1 MANLYNLARCF
12 VGNTPGFGNV
22 TVGVRVPPWISFSDA
37 GVASGAI
44 SYGVEDYQIGVTG
57 RIPVASETGMAIYN
71 SSTGVISGR
80 TVDNSSN
87 GNAPINIS
95 SSAEV
100 YITPRA
106 QDFVGQVVENA
117 NLIYAG
123 PASGGAA
130 LPTFRALVATDIPG
144 SAIKLTVHTT
154 PVSGATAGQILYSD
168 GTTLQ
173 ATLTLSATSLALG
186 GSAIGG
192 NALAVTGSSALSATT
207 ATTIAVGGATIGGNS
222 LAVTGT
228 GIISGNL
235 TGSSNINCGAA
246 SSLGWTGRSQIISP
260 TDGQIV
266 LQNNAGT
273 DFTYLKWGGGTS
285 SFPAIRR
292 ASAALNIV
300 LADGSADADVTAGN
314 ITASGNVG
322 SGASQL
328 LYFSGRSIL
337 AAPSDGVIRLTNNA
351 QTDFTRLQFGGTT
364 NSFPAIK
371 RNGVAFNFRLADDS
385 ADASIAAL
393 AGNFSGSVSAGINT
407 AITAGGSGVGLYLS
421 STSGFGVIG
430 GSGAPTLSA
439 AQGSLYLR
447 SDGAPYYNNNGTTGW
462 TSMAAGSGTVTQII
476 ASTGLTGGTITT
488 TGTIALD
495 LTRANTWT
503 GAPTLSGVPL
513 IMSGAITATAW
524 TTSGVRLKLAAASYT
539 DSSSSGTVASAYT
552 DFHGAGTILASSATT
567 YTNYFGDYFQDP
579 VASTNVTMTNKWS
592 IGVDSFLAGTSNS
605 FKVSTAGTV
614 TIGAALTYGG
624 VTLSNSVSGTG
635 SMALTAGTTFTG
647 TTTTATL
654 VATTLNGNT
663 FTTGTYT
670 LTGTAGKTLT
680 FSNTL
685 TLAGTDSTTMTFPGT
700 SSTVLTTGNTA
711 TLTVGFTFT
720 ANNIGTVS
728 SGTTTPAP
736 ASGNYQYLT
745 NNGAFTL
752 AAPSSDCAIDIL
764 VTNGASA
771 GAITFSGFTVGSTTG
786 SALTTTNTNKFI
798 ISIRRINSISTYS
811 IYALQ

>member
-57 RIPVASETGMAIYN
+57 RIPVASETGTAIYN

-106 QDFVGQVVENA
+106 QDFVGQVVKNA

-123 PASGGAA
+123 PASGGAT
-130 LPTFRALVATDIPG
+130 LPTFRALVAADIPA
-144 SAIKLTVHTT
+144 SAIGLTINST
-154 PVSGATAGQILYSD
+154 PVSGATTGQILYSD
-168 GTTLQ
+168 GTKLQ
-173 ATLTLSATSLALG
+173 AAGNVIAGSIALG
-186 GSAIGG
+186 GATLGGNSFAVTGSSSLAATTATTISIGGATLGG
-192 NALAVTGSSALSATT
+192 NALAVTGQITGSATM
-207 ATTIAVGGATIGGNS
+207 
-222 LAVTGT
+222 LAAQFQT
-228 GIISGNL
+228 SGNNGYL
-235 TGSSNINCGAA
+235 QFGGQSFIQGSG
-246 SSLGWTGRSQIISP
+246 
-260 TDGQIV
+260 TDGVIG
-266 LQNNAGT
+266 LFNNAGT
-273 DFTYLKWGGGTS
+273 SFGRLQLGGTTS
-285 SFPAIRR
+285 SFP
-292 ASAALNIV
+292 S
-300 LADGSADADVTAGN
+300 
-314 ITASGNVG
+314 
-322 SGASQL
+322 
-328 LYFSGRSIL
+328 
-337 AAPSDGVIRLTNNA
+337 
-351 QTDFTRLQFGGTT
+351 
-364 NSFPAIK
+364 IK
-371 RNGVAFNFRLADDS
+371 RNGAAINFRLSDDS
-385 ADASIAAL
+385 ADA
-393 AGNFSGSVSAGINT
+393 G
-407 AITAGGSGVGLYLS
+407 ITAG
-421 STSGFGVIG
+421 T
-430 GSGAPTLSA
+430 ATLSA
-439 AQGSLYLR
+439 ALTYGGVVLANSVTGTGSMVLSVAPTLTLTNATGLPLSTGVTGNLSVNNLNSGTSASSSTFWR
-447 SDGAPYYNNNGTTGW
+447 GDGTWASP
-462 TSMAAGSGTVTQII
+462 SGSGTVTQII
-476 ASTGLTGGTITT
+476 AGTGLTGGTITT

-524 TTSGVRLKLAAASYT
+524 TTAGVRLKLAAASYT
-539 DSSSSGTVASAYT
+539 DSSSSGTVTAAYT
-552 DFHGAGTILASSATT
+552 DFHGAGTILASSSTT

-592 IGVDSFLAGTSNS
+592 IGVDSFLAGTTNS
-605 FKVSTAGTV
+605 FKVSTAGAV

-680 FSNTL
+680 FNNTL
-685 TLAGTDSTTMTFPGT
+685 TLAGIDSTTMTFPGT

-736 ASGNYQYLT
+736 ATGNYQYLT

-786 SALTTTNTNKFI
+786 SAITMTNTNKFI